1 MSKKIFNFSNTYSRL
16 PGNFYEKIKP
26 VPVKNP
32 KLEQYNFALS
42 KYLNI
47 DPKKISEE
55 TGRLVF
61 SGNQIPHGATP
72 IAMAYAGHQFGS
84 FVPKL
89 GDGRAILIGELITK
103 NGERF
108 DLQLKGSG
116 RTSFSRQGDGR
127 SPIGPVIREYVVS
140 EALHYLGIKSTRSL
154 AVVSTGE
161 TVIREKSM
169 PGGILTRIASSHIR
183 IGTFEY
189 FYYRKDFKSLKK
201 LVEYTIQRHFS
212 DESEKNPY
220 ESLLKAVIK
229 SQANL
234 ISKWMS
240 IGFIHGVMNT
250 DNTSISGETIDF
262 GPCAFMD
269 HFDPNRV
276 FSYIDHSG
284 RYSFS
289 NQGKVMLWNLS
300 KFAECLL
307 PFLNEDLNKS
317 RKKAIDI
324 LNIFPEY
331 FNKYWLKEMSKKIGI
346 SNIKKKDQLLINDLL
361 KILADENLDF
371 TLSFR
376 NLSKVD
382 SYNDNI
388 FFDKIKDKKKFG
400 DWINRW
406 NKRLQYERK
415 DISKI
420 KCMLDDV
427 NPAYIPRNHIIE
439 KIITAAEDKN
449 DFSPM
454 KKLLSII
461 EKPFVTQNVNI
472 KYESAPKPHE
482 IVSNTFCGT

>member
-1 MSKKIFNFSNTYSRL
+1 MSKKIFNFSNTYSKL
-16 PGNFYEKIKP
+16 PKNFYEKINP

-32 KLEQYNFALS
+32 KLEQYNFKLS

-47 DPKKISEE
+47 DPKKLSGE
-55 TGRLVF
+55 TGRLFF
-61 SGNQIPHGATP
+61 SGNQIPYGASP

-89 GDGRAILIGELITK
+89 GDGRAILIGELTTK

-127 SPIGPVIREYVVS
+127 SPIGPVIREYIVS
-140 EALHYLGIKSTRSL
+140 EALHHLGIKSTRSL
-154 AVVSTGE
+154 AIVSTGE
-161 TVIREKSM
+161 NVIREKSI

-189 FYYRKDFKSLKK
+189 FYHRNDLNSLKK

-212 DESEKNPY
+212 NERGRNPY
-220 ESLLKAVIK
+220 ESLLKEVIK
-229 SQANL
+229 SQASL

-240 IGFIHGVMNT
+240 VGFIHGVMNT

-269 HFDPNRV
+269 HFNPNRV

-284 RYSFS
+284 RYSYS

-300 KFAECLL
+300 KFTECLL
-307 PFLNEDLNKS
+307 PFLNADLKKS
-317 RKKAIDI
+317 REKAVDI
-324 LNIFPEY
+324 LNIFPDY
-331 FNKYWLKEMSKKIGI
+331 FNKYWLKEMSRKIGI
-346 SNIKKKDQLLINDLL
+346 SNIKNEDQLLINDLL
-361 KILADENLDF
+361 KILNDENLDF

-376 NLSKVD
+376 NLPKVD
-382 SYNDNI
+382 LNNTHI

-406 NKRLQYERK
+406 NKRLQYEK
-415 DISKI
+415 KNISKI
-420 KCMLDDV
+420 KSMLDDV

-439 KIITAAEDKN
+439 KIIESAEDKN

-461 EKPFVTQNVNI
+461 EKPYNSQNVDV
-472 KYESAPKPHE
+472 KYESAPQPHE
-482 IVSNTFCGT
+482 VVSNTFCGT